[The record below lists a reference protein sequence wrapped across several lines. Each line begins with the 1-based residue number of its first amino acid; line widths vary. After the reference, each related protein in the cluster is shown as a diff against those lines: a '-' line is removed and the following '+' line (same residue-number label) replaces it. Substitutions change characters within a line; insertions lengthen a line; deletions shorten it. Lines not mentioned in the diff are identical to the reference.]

1 MENVKREQ
9 KKDFFEKP
17 RIYREQLLTTDD
29 LNDFKRQL
37 LFEIRNMLKEHVGQ
51 PSKKYLKSKDVRK
64 LLSISPGTLQNLRD
78 NGTLPFR
85 RLGGVIYHDSEDIQR
100 ILETKKPDKKSA

>member
-1 MENVKREQ
+1 MDNVKIE
-9 KKDFFEKP
+9 KKDYFEKS

-37 LFEIRNMLKEHVGQ
+37 LFEIKSLLKEHVGQ

-64 LLSISPGTLQNLRD
+64 LLNISPGTLQNLRV
-78 NGTLPFR
+78 NGTLPYSKI
-85 RLGGVIYHDSEDIQR
+85 GGVIYHDTDDIQQM
-100 ILETKKPDKKSA
+100 LQSKTKSVN

>member
-1 MENVKREQ
+1 MEKVMNE
-9 KKDFFEKP
+9 KKNYFEKP
-17 RIYREQLLTTDD
+17 RIYREQLLTADD

-51 PSKKYLKSKDVRK
+51 PAKKYLKSKDVRK
-64 LLSISPGTLQNLRD
+64 LLGISPGTLQNLRD

-85 RLGGVIYHDSEDIQR
+85 RLGGAIYHDAEDIQR
-100 ILETKKPDKKSA
+100 MLDTKKSEKKSA